1 MNRRTGYVSH
11 VLVLAALALTACGRE
26 AEQRAIAAEA
36 RLATMD
42 TIAAAKDSLM
52 QEMISTSSFIGQL
65 NDELHKLESAGKKQ
79 VVFNE
84 RVMPI
89 EEYRANMMNRVK
101 ELNTRV
107 VENEKKL
114 RSTQARL
121 KKLAEHDAEMTAR
134 VAAYDS
140 MIVGYKQVIETQR
153 AQIAD
158 LTLQVD
164 TLSADNLRLTNENKY
179 MAYQQNAAFLVIGTK
194 QELMEKGLVAEVGG
208 SRVLGIGWRTGE
220 TLVPAHNLKPDAFQQ
235 LSKQET
241 LEIPLPDPN
250 KRYRLVSRQNISHVE
265 NKPEKDAT
273 FQGSIKITD
282 PQQFWGPSK
291 FMILVER

>member
-1 MNRRTGYVSH
+1 LNRRTGFVSH
-11 VLVLAALALTACGRE
+11 VLVVAALALTACGRE

-36 RLATMD
+36 RLAQMD

-52 QEMISTSSFIGQL
+52 QEMISTSSFIGEL
-65 NDELHKLESAGKKQ
+65 NEELHKLESAGKKK

-89 EEYRANMMNRVK
+89 EEYRANMMTRVK

-121 KKLAEHDAEMTAR
+121 KKLAAHDAEMTAR

-179 MAYQQNAAFLVIGTK
+179 LAYRQNTAYYVVGSK
-194 QELMEKGLVAEVGG
+194 KELMEKGVVAEVGG

-220 TLVPAHNLKPDAFQQ
+220 TLVPAHNLNAEVFHHI
-235 LSKQET
+235 SKQEA

-250 KRYRLVSRQNISHVE
+250 KKYKLVSRQNIAHVE
-265 NKPEKDAT
+265 LKPESDGT

-282 PQQFWGPSK
+282 PRIARGP
-291 FMILVER
+291 